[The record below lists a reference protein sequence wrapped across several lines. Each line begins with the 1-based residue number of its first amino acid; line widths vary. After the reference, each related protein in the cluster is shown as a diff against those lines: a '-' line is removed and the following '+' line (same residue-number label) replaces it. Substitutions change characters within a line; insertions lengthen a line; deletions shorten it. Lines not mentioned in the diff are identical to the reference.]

1 MPTDAPTP
9 LGILFE
15 LLLSSFFALVGAVVG
30 AAVVATGVALGVIK
44 KKKGDEETRAWREG
58 AQLFVAPTFGGLTL
72 QGRF

>member
-1 MPTDAPTP
+1 MFSVMREKAEDM
-9 LGILFE
+9 LFDD
-15 LLLSSFFALVGAVVG
+15 
-30 AAVVATGVALGVIK
+30 